1 MMPEISSKHRGWVVA
16 AGLGMAL
23 LCAPWPGGAL
33 CGEESAAADPPAI
46 DSLGTSL
53 DIEGFRHWLDELRLE
68 ARRQGISDT
77 TLDSALRDIEPVPRV
92 IELDRRQPED
102 GRTFLTYLSRCVD
115 ENRSRRG
122 RAQLAKHRALLN
134 DIYSKYGVPPRYLVA
149 LWGLET
155 TFGENTGGF
164 RTIDALATLAYDP
177 RRARFFRT
185 QLLDALHIIDA
196 GHVTPDRMIG
206 SWAGATGQMQF
217 MPSTFIRHAVD
228 YTGNGRKDIW
238 GSLPDAFAS
247 AANFLSTMGWRPGE
261 TWGREVLLP
270 AGFDTSLASM
280 DRRKSLAQWSALG
293 VRQING
299 AALPRADMKG
309 SIVLPQG
316 PEGPAFIVYHNFRV
330 ILRWNRSVNYAI
342 AVGYL
347 ADRIAGLPEITTCRA
362 EK

>member
-1 MMPEISSKHRGWVVA
+1 MKPESRSKHRGLIVA
-16 AGLGMAL
+16 AGLSMAL
-23 LCAPWPGGAL
+23 LCAPWQGGARS
-33 CGEESAAADPPAI
+33 GETGPTV
-46 DSLGTSL
+46 DSLDTCFDL
-53 DIEGFRHWLDELRLE
+53 EGFRAWLDELRME
-68 ARRQGISDT
+68 ASRQGISDA
-77 TLDSALRDIEPVPRV
+77 TLDSALGDIAPVSRV

-102 GRTFLTYLSRCVD
+102 DRTFLTYLTRCVD
-115 ENRSRRG
+115 ERRSRRG
-122 RAQLAKHRALLN
+122 RALLAKHRALLN
-134 DIYSKYGVPPRYLVA
+134 DIYARYGVPPRYLVA

-185 QLLDALHIIDA
+185 QLLDALHIIDE
-196 GHVTPDRMIG
+196 GHVAPDEMTG

-228 YTGNGRKDIW
+228 YNGNGRKDIW

-247 AANFLSTMGWRPGE
+247 AANFLSTMGWRQGE

-270 AGFDTSLASM
+270 ADFDTSLASM
-280 DRRKSLAQWSALG
+280 DMKKTLAQWSELG

-299 AALPRADMKG
+299 VALPREKMEG

-316 PEGPAFIVYHNFRV
+316 SEGPAFIVYHNFRV
-330 ILRWNRSVNYAI
+330 LLRWNRSINYAI
-342 AVGYL
+342 SIGHL
-347 ADRIAGLPEITTCRA
+347 ADRIVGKPEIVACRK
-362 EK
+362 EEQ